1 MTIIALPIMSIYVL
15 MSQINLPSL
24 KLSLII
30 LTFYLSYK
38 YILKI
43 IFKQFLIQGLKYG
56 KV

>member
-1 MTIIALPIMSIYVL
+1 MSIYVL